1 MVKRP
6 ATPIRSANAGEFSP
20 DAKGRVDIKQ
30 YYSAGLAY
38 KNVEPVPQSGYRQM
52 GGSRRK
58 GKARNLT
65 TAVPITGV
73 VTDLGPHAAGTW
85 TIWQGN
91 VADSV
96 ALVYVPGITISAG
109 TLTFNVQA
117 LIGGVWVTIGA
128 GAFTLSATA
137 PARTAAFEP
146 GGQRAATALRVQAV
160 FSALATATIGT
171 VAAYKETAT
180 PVVPRHVAL
189 TTDAGVVFSGWAS
202 ADWVDFFTDVDG
214 YCGAA
219 RVSEITTVNLPEL
232 GFYAEGYTIGIFQRL
247 MTSKRL
253 FLFDPF
259 SKHQWQVDD
268 WPYEKVPVADL
279 GGVYA
284 KTSDTWSI
292 FLRWPTDGVYEIRM
306 QLTVDGE
313 ETPAIVLTDAGGTPK
328 TAGSGAEDWG
338 KFASDIDAALEA
350 LPSLG
355 AGVVVT
361 ESGGSLAHHMLIVF
375 TGALAGIEYSLT
387 ANVVNTASV
396 SALPSHDLIGSTA
409 LEALFSMGRGYP
421 GFAVLVQDRLAYG
434 RIQSAR
440 GAFALSRIG
449 EYFDLNI
456 EAQSSDAA
464 ILERLRSQTNET
476 ILAMKES
483 KYLLIFTDRGVYFA
497 TNRTIDRNQ
506 PMNVVLASETASTA
520 NCQPLDL
527 EGLIYYVARDEDD
540 PQGGHQLL
548 SLAYD
553 DVSTSYN
560 ANPESLLASHL
571 VQGIIRSVRQK
582 KAGNLDASKGWLMR
596 NDGRLIACQMIKN
609 QDILGFCEWVAAG
622 GGLVKEIGIDGRNKL
637 WVAVQRGTDISIEI
651 YDVDIFLQDALTVTP
666 DLAGNVSGLPYADG
680 AVLWAVANGYV
691 LGPFTAAGGAI
702 ALGDAYASALVGRWQ
717 APRYETM
724 PQVYVTPGD
733 DVIMRPGRI
742 YSIDLNILATTSIAI
757 GANGEAVR
765 DIVLNEVGD
774 PVDAAMPAKSKL
786 ISITGEDLPGVM
798 VGPTVVVTQ
807 VRPGALRVRD
817 MAIGAKL

>member
-1 MVKRP
+1 
-6 ATPIRSANAGEFSP
+6 
-20 DAKGRVDIKQ
+20 
-30 YYSAGLAY
+30 
-38 KNVEPVPQSGYRQM
+38 
-52 GGSRRK
+52 
-58 GKARNLT
+58 
-65 TAVPITGV
+65 
-73 VTDLGPHAAGTW
+73 
-85 TIWQGN
+85 
-91 VADSV
+91 
-96 ALVYVPGITISAG
+96 
-109 TLTFNVQA
+109 
-117 LIGGVWVTIGA
+117 
-128 GAFTLSATA
+128 
-137 PARTAAFEP
+137 
-146 GGQRAATALRVQAV
+146 
-160 FSALATATIGT
+160 
-171 VAAYKETAT
+171 
-180 PVVPRHVAL
+180 
-189 TTDAGVVFSGWAS
+189 
-202 ADWVDFFTDVDG
+202 
-214 YCGAA
+214 
-219 RVSEITTVNLPEL
+219 
-232 GFYAEGYTIGIFQRL
+232 
-247 MTSKRL
+247 
-253 FLFDPF
+253 
-259 SKHQWQVDD
+259 
-268 WPYEKVPVADL
+268 
-279 GGVYA
+279 
-284 KTSDTWSI
+284 
-292 FLRWPTDGVYEIRM
+292 
-306 QLTVDGE
+306 
-313 ETPAIVLTDAGGTPK
+313 
-328 TAGSGAEDWG
+328 
-338 KFASDIDAALEA
+338 
-350 LPSLG
+350 
-355 AGVVVT
+355 
-361 ESGGSLAHHMLIVF
+361 
-375 TGALAGIEYSLT
+375 
-387 ANVVNTASV
+387 
-396 SALPSHDLIGSTA
+396 
-409 LEALFSMGRGYP
+409 
-421 GFAVLVQDRLAYG
+421 VLVQDRLAYG

-680 AVLWAVANGYV
+680 AALWAVANGYV
-691 LGPFTAAGGAI
+691 LGPFTASGGAI

-765 DIVLNEVGD
+765 NIVLNEVGD

-786 ISITGEDLPGVM
+786 ISITGEDLPASWSA
-798 VGPTVVVTQ
+798 
-807 VRPGALRVRD
+807 RPSW
-817 MAIGAKL
+817 